1 MENPLLRKLE
11 RFTKLSA
18 DDREALDRLASQRIR
33 RRRHREDMIHEG
45 DKPDH
50 VNPILEGWACRYK
63 MLADGRRQILA
74 FLVPGDLCDLHVYI
88 LREMDHSIG
97 TITPVK
103 HAEITLEDF
112 DRAIDGRH
120 RVMQALW
127 WDTLV
132 TAAVQREWTTD
143 IGQRSAIERIAHLLL
158 ELFYRLESVGL
169 TNGNACELPLTQA
182 EIAEAMGMTPVHANR
197 VLQELRGMGVIE
209 LSSKRLVIPDRAA
222 LGRIAHF
229 NPNYLH
235 LQRDGSHLDAN
246 D

>member
-1 MENPLLRKLE
+1 MANPLVRKLE
-11 RFTKLSA
+11 RFTKLSS
-18 DDREALDRLASQRIR
+18 DDRDALERLAGRVR
-33 RRRHREDMIHEG
+33 RRRQREDIIHEG
-45 DKPDH
+45 DKPEH
-50 VNPILEGWACRYK
+50 VHLILEGWACRYK

-74 FLVPGDLCDLHVYI
+74 FFVPGDLCDLHVYI

-97 TITPVK
+97 ALTPVV
-103 HAEITLEDF
+103 HAEIARADF
-112 DRAIDGRH
+112 EQATDGRH

-132 TAAVQREWTTD
+132 TAAIQREWTTD

-158 ELFYRLESVGL
+158 ELFYRMESVGL
-169 TNGNACELPLTQA
+169 TSGDGCALPLTQA

-197 VLQELRGMGVIE
+197 VLQELRGMGMIE
-209 LSSKRLVIPDRAA
+209 LSGKRLVIPDREA
-222 LGRIAHF
+222 LGRIGHF

-235 LQRDGSHLDAN
+235 LQREGHYLDAN

>member
-1 MENPLLRKLE
+1 MANPLVRKLE

-18 DDREALDRLASQRIR
+18 EDRKALEGLAGRVR
-33 RRRHREDMIHEG
+33 RRRQREDLVHEG

-50 VNPILEGWACRYK
+50 VNLILEGWACRYK
-63 MLADGRRQILA
+63 MLPDGRRQILA
-74 FLVPGDLCDLHVYI
+74 FFVPGDLCDLHVYI

-97 TITPVK
+97 ALTPVL
-103 HAEITLEDF
+103 HAEITRDDF
-112 DRAIDGRH
+112 ERATNGRH

-127 WDTLV
+127 WNSLV
-132 TAAVQREWTTD
+132 TAAIQREWTTD

-158 ELFYRLESVGL
+158 EMFYRLEAVGL
-169 TNGNACELPLTQA
+169 VDRNACGLPLTQA

-197 VLQELRGMGVIE
+197 IVQELRTMGLIE
-209 LSSKRLVIPDRAA
+209 LSNKRLVIPDLEA
-222 LGRIAHF
+222 LSRIAQF

-235 LQRDGSHLDAN
+235 LQREGDYLDAN